1 MTMNFGA
8 QSLGGSVAT
17 FGGQSN
23 PMCNYTSPLAK
34 KFVYK
39 EVNKVLT
46 PLRRHIFCMKV
57 RTAAELRFFDITKK
71 YMTEKM
77 TYKRGCCAATMTNNI
92 ELDHMGSIV
101 PKDEYEVKKLTS
113 YMTSKKLSSDYKN
126 HMQELWTRVLFVSE
140 SHNYV
145 GMTESS
151 GHQNSRPGTDEEFM
165 TIVWYVI
172 FFSTLVGLVVSLS
185 YWWWKW
191 GQAPEYA
198 EIK

>member
-1 MTMNFGA
+1 MSMNFGA
-8 QSLGGSVAT
+8 QSLGGSIAT
-17 FGGQSN
+17 FGGQAN
-23 PMCNYTSPLAK
+23 PICNYTSPLAR
-34 KFVYK
+34 KFIYK
-39 EVNKVLT
+39 EVGKVHY
-46 PLRRHIFCMKV
+46 PLRRHIFRMKV
-57 RTAAELRFFDITKK
+57 RTAAELRFLDITKK
-71 YMTEKM
+71 YMNEKM
-77 TYKRGCCAATMTNNI
+77 TAKRGAVCATMTNNL

-101 PKDEYEVKKLTS
+101 PKDEYEVRKMTS
-113 YMTSKKLSSDYKN
+113 YLTSKKLSADYKK

-145 GMTESS
+145 GILESS

-165 TIVWYVI
+165 AIMWYCI
-172 FFSTLVGLVVSLS
+172 FISTLGGLVATII